1 MTTGELDT
9 IRAALLA
16 GAVIPYLGP
25 SVLALDARNE
35 VVPTSPDA
43 LVKRL
48 TAKASVP
55 HKIRNN
61 LSATAQFIENFKHR
75 KTVVNL
81 MTEAFSAPVQ
91 PTELHRYLAGLTQL
105 PMIVD
110 TWYDNA
116 MELALKAHGNAPG
129 RASAAAGGM
138 PGAAAWGQIQGLS
151 QSEHFG
157 YWTQAYCADGTKAAD
172 AEVTAWASLLYKPH
186 GSITPA
192 ANFLVSDTDYV
203 EVITEIDIQTPIPT
217 SVQQRRSGRS
227 FLFLGCRFANQLE
240 RTFARQII
248 KRSSAK
254 HWAVL
259 PTPPTK
265 NEQRFLA
272 EQNIQRI
279 DARLA
284 DFVAMLTETQASDL
298 RRQASSN
305 SQATPCNTL
314 MV

>member
-1 MTTGELDT
+1 MTIGDVDM
-9 IRAALLA
+9 IRDALLA

-35 VVPTSPDA
+35 GVPTSPEA

-48 TAKASVP
+48 TAKVSVP
-55 HKIRNN
+55 HKIRNS
-61 LSATAQFIENFKHR
+61 LSASAQFIENFKHR

-110 TWYDNA
+110 MWYDNA
-116 MELALKAHGNAPG
+116 MESALKAHS
-129 RASAAAGGM
+129 R
-138 PGAAAWGQIQGLS
+138 WGQIQGLS

-157 YWTQAYCADGTKAAD
+157 RWTQAYRNDGTKAEA
-172 AEVTAWASLLYKPH
+172 AEVVGWTTLLYKPQ

-192 ANFLVSDTDYV
+192 TNFLVSDTDYV
-203 EVITEIDIQTPIPT
+203 EVITEIDIQTPIPAI
-217 SVQQRRSGRS
+217 VQQRRSGRN

-259 PTPPTK
+259 PEPPTK
-265 NEQRFLA
+265 NELRFLA

-279 DARLA
+279 EMSLA
-284 DFVAMLTETQASDL
+284 EFVATLTQAQPHDL
-298 RRQASSN
+298 PRRAMSH
-305 SQATPCNTL
+305 
-314 MV
+314 

>member
-1 MTTGELDT
+1 MTTGDLDI
-9 IRAALLA
+9 IRDALLA

-35 VVPTSPDA
+35 VVPASPEA

-55 HKIRNN
+55 HKIRNS

-110 TWYDNA
+110 MWYDNA
-116 MELALKAHGNAPG
+116 MESALKARGDAQG
-129 RASAAAGGM
+129 CASVAGGRM
-138 PGAAAWGQIQGLS
+138 PVATAWGQIQGLS

-157 YWTQAYCADGTKAAD
+157 WWTQAYRTDGTKAEE
-172 AEVTAWASLLYKPH
+172 AEVTGWATLLYKPQ

-203 EVITEIDIQTPIPT
+203 EVITEIDIQTPIPAI
-217 SVQQRRSGRS
+217 VQQRRSGRN

-259 PTPPTK
+259 PEPPTK
-265 NEQRFLA
+265 NELRFLA

-279 DARLA
+279 DVRLA
-284 DFVAMLTETQASDL
+284 DFAAALTETQTNDLQRRAAS
-298 RRQASSN
+298 N
-305 SQATPCNTL
+305 
-314 MV
+314 

>member
-1 MTTGELDT
+1 MMTGDIDI
-9 IRAALLA
+9 IRDALLA
-16 GAVIPYLGP
+16 GAIIPYLGP

-35 VVPTSPDA
+35 VVPTSPEA

-91 PTELHRYLAGLTQL
+91 PTGLHRYLAGLTQL

-110 TWYDNA
+110 IWYDNA
-116 MELALKAHGNAPG
+116 MESALKARG
-129 RASAAAGGM
+129 
-138 PGAAAWGQIQGLS
+138 AWGQIQGLS

-157 YWTQAYCADGTKAAD
+157 HWTQAFRADGTKAEE
-172 AEVTAWASLLYKPH
+172 AEVTGWATLLYKPQ

-203 EVITEIDIQTPIPT
+203 EVITEIDIQTPIPAV
-217 SVQQRRSGRS
+217 VQQRRSGKS

-240 RTFARQII
+240 RTFARQIM

-254 HWAVL
+254 HRAVL
-259 PTPPTK
+259 PEPPTK
-265 NEQRFLA
+265 NELRFLA

-279 DARLA
+279 DMPLA
-284 DFVAMLTETQASDL
+284 EFVAALTETQTNDL
-298 RRQASSN
+298 QRRA
-305 SQATPCNTL
+305 ATN
-314 MV
+314 